1 MFVPSL
7 PSHAPHHTLTIHGRN
22 PLQRPWRATPEQLTR
37 FHSDDYVRFLQ
48 EVSPENSA
56 QFAQVLAPYGIGED
70 CPVFTGL
77 YDFCTISA
85 GGSMAGAMKLNS
97 GDCDVAINWS
107 GGLHHAKKGEA
118 SGFCYVNDIVLG
130 ILELLKVHERVL
142 YIDIDIHHGDGVEEA
157 FYTTPRVMTFSL
169 HKYDQKFFPGTGHV
183 SDIGAGPGEYHAV
196 NFPLR
201 DGITDVLYEAIFRP
215 VVAAIMETY
224 RPGAIVLQCGADS
237 LAGDRLGLFNLTLRG
252 HGRCVE
258 YVKSFNVPVL
268 MVGGGGYTVRNV
280 SRCWTY
286 ETAIMLGE
294 QIPNELP
301 YTEYMEYFSP
311 EFTLQISPAPTL
323 DNLNTPEYLND
334 VRSRILQNLKYARG
348 TPQLSMHA
356 PPPAAA
362 PAAPEP
368 DDDDAAADPDRR
380 SSQAALDRRVL
391 RDDEFMDDDE
401 DKFGI
406 AHHLPRRVL
415 LTVAELAAATH
426 SDISSSPPS
435 DGPPAVPVAA
445 APAAHTPA
453 ETAAARRMLS
463 RVAAMN
469 AVLLPSP
476 VVPETPPAS
485 VISSS
490 AL

>member
-1 MFVPSL
+1 MPV
-7 PSHAPHHTLTIHGRN
+7 N
-22 PLQRPWRATPEQLTR
+22 
-37 FHSDDYVRFLQ
+37 V
-48 EVSPENSA
+48 
-56 QFAQVLAPYGIGED
+56 GED
-70 CPVFTGL
+70 CPVFRGL
-77 YDFCTISA
+77 FDFCQISA
-85 GGSMAGAMKLNS
+85 GGSVAGAMKLNR

-169 HKYDQKFFPGTGHV
+169 HKYGDFFFPGTGGV
-183 SDIGAGPGEYHAV
+183 ADTGAGLGEYHAV

-224 RPGAIVLQCGADS
+224 RPGAVLIQCGADS
-237 LAGDRLGLFNLTLRG
+237 LAGDRLGSFNLTLTG

-258 YVKSFNVPVL
+258 YVRSFGLPTLV
-268 MVGGGGYTVRNV
+268 VGGGGYTPRNV
-280 SRCWTY
+280 ARCWTN
-286 ETAIMLGE
+286 ETAVCLGVR
-294 QIPNELP
+294 IPNELP
-301 YTEYMEYFSP
+301 YTDDLEYFSP
-311 EFTLQISPAPTL
+311 DFFLQIAPSPTL
-323 DNLNTPEYLND
+323 DNHNTPDYLD
-334 VRSRILQNLKYARG
+334 RTRATLLQNIRLARG

-356 PPPAAA
+356 PPPAA

-368 DDDDAAADPDRR
+368 DDDDDAADPDRR

-426 SDISSSPPS
+426 SDVSSSPPS